1 MQGDSSRYIEQLK
14 QTWRSVTVKLARPK
28 VGEYKLNIAL
38 LYKALV
44 KYKGNLE
51 CYVDEK
57 LKWWGDLG
65 SLKAFVFAIWPRWQ
79 VEFPRCHAV
88 PKIFENH

>member
-1 MQGDSSRYIEQLK
+1 
-14 QTWRSVTVKLARPK
+14 
-28 VGEYKLNIAL
+28 
-38 LYKALV
+38 
-44 KYKGNLE
+44 
-51 CYVDEK
+51 

-88 PKIFENH
+88 PKIFENHKLLLGTGIRDPHFLMEFLAIYKGIE